1 MNNIIAPS
9 EERGVK
15 GIWIPAE
22 IWLNTE
28 ISHIE
33 KILWAEINSLDKGN
47 GCHVSNEYLANFL
60 GVKEHTI
67 TIMVSHLKKVGLIKQ
82 IAFDGRKRTLSAIIG
97 SPLSQQQADCH
108 KNDRQTVIKMTPY
121 NKEDNKDDNIEKKE
135 KKENYIKE
143 RKEGGATAPCRSPNG
158 SLIDNDNGN
167 IDTSKSDSFALVSDF
182 YPKDEQSI
190 PPDNKKP
197 SKGKIPTKQQILA
210 IYDAYPRKTAKQIG
224 LQAIEKAIK
233 KGYSPEMLLEKTN
246 LYAQKM
252 AWQEK
257 RYIPYLSTWLNQE
270 RFLDDPSAWEA
281 PNSGRYPS
289 PRRLSPDQIK
299 PRTKREILMTEPW
312 RANELKNI
320 DDDDTPF

>member
-9 EERGVK
+9 EERGFK

-47 GCHVSNEYLANFL
+47 GCHASNEYLANFL

-82 IAFDGRKRTLSAIIG
+82 IAFDGRKRILSAITS

-108 KNDRQTVIKMTPY
+108 ENDRQTVAKITPY
-121 NKEDNKDDNIEKKE
+121 NKVYNKDDN
-135 KKENYIKE
+135 
-143 RKEGGATAPCRSPNG
+143 

-167 IDTSKSDSFALVSDF
+167 IDTPKNDSFALVSDF

-197 SKGKIPTKQQILA
+197 SKRKIPTKQQVLA
-210 IYDAYPRKTAKQIG
+210 IYDAYPRKDAKQMG
-224 LQAIEKAIK
+224 LRAIEKAIK
-233 KGYSPEMLLEKTN
+233 KGHSPEMLLQKTK

-252 AWQEK
+252 SWQDK
-257 RYIPYLSTWLNQE
+257 QFIPYPSTWFNREQ
-270 RFLDDPSAWEA
+270 FLDDPSAWDA
-281 PNSGRYPS
+281 PASNNNGRYS
-289 PRRLSPDQIK
+289 SQRRLSPDQIK

-312 RANELKNI
+312 RANELKDI